1 MSVKLLGSATLLVAL
16 MLAIGGVAISS
27 LSKTAST
34 SADSYTLATKPL
46 ASLGVARA
54 TANEMR
60 ALVNATI
67 LESTDTGRARETAT
81 IKRDDTVVLAELGK
95 VQRSLQTPDS
105 KRTFARLVS
114 DWERYRVKR
123 EQALTLATTQPDATA
138 WAFNRD
144 HLRPLFQRVSADFDA
159 MFRAKVDLAAAGAA
173 HVRRTYASGRTSI
186 ALLLAAAS
194 IFGLVVA
201 WLIAAGIRR
210 NVGQVLERLSML
222 REHCTT
228 DLRAAM
234 DDMARGDLTV
244 TIAPVTPLIE
254 SWSNDELGDVAQAV
268 NAVRDNTMAS
278 VEAYNAS
285 RESLAVMIGQVAG
298 TASTVSSA
306 SHRMAANSEQ
316 VGRAVEQISDA
327 VGEVAAGS
335 QTQVVGIEE
344 VRRIADEVTEA
355 TRRSADDASVT
366 AQTAE
371 DARRIATEG
380 GRAVI
385 EATSA
390 MASVRRA
397 SALATESIRSLGDTS
412 KEIGGITDTIGAI
425 AEQTNLLAL
434 NAAIEAARAGEQ
446 GLGFAVVAREVRKL
460 AEQSRSAAQSIV
472 ALSGEIQAETER
484 AVEVVEDG
492 AAHTAHGVATVEQ
505 ARDAFQRIG
514 ASVDDVTGRAGHIA
528 GSMQQIAASARQMGE
543 RITEIAAVAEQSSA
557 FTQQVSASTEQTS
570 ASTQESASSAGELA
584 REASGLQRLVSQFT
598 IR

>member
-67 LESTDTGRARETAT
+67 LESTDAGRARETAT

-95 VQRSLQTPDS
+95 VQRSLKTPDS

-123 EQALTLATTQPDATA
+123 EQALTLATTQSDATA

-173 HVRRTYASGRTSI
+173 HVRSTYASGRTII

-194 IFGLVVA
+194 IFGLSVA
-201 WLIAAGIRR
+201 WLIAASIRR
-210 NVGQVLERLSML
+210 NVGHILERLSML

-234 DDMARGDLTV
+234 GDMAGGDLTV
-244 TIAPVTPLIE
+244 AVAPVTPPIE

-268 NAVRDNTMAS
+268 NAVRDNTVAS
-278 VEAYNAS
+278 VEAYNTS
-285 RESLAVMIGQVAG
+285 RESLAAMIGQVAG

-306 SHRMAANSEQ
+306 SHQMASNSAQ

-327 VGEVAAGS
+327 LGEVAAGS

-344 VRRIADEVTEA
+344 IRRIADEVTEA
-355 TRRSADDASVT
+355 TRRSADDASLT

-371 DARRIATEG
+371 DARRIAAEG
-380 GRAVI
+380 GSAVT
-385 EATSA
+385 EVTSA

-397 SALATESIRSLGDTS
+397 SAQATESMRSLGGKS
-412 KEIGGITDTIGAI
+412 KEIGAITDTIGAI

-446 GLGFAVVAREVRKL
+446 GLGFAVVAQEVRKL
-460 AEQSRSAAQSIV
+460 AEHSRSAAQSI
-472 ALSGEIQAETER
+472 ASLSGEIQAETGR
-484 AVEVVEDG
+484 ALEVVEDG

-505 ARDAFQRIG
+505 GRDAFQRIG
-514 ASVDDVTGRAGHIA
+514 ASVEDVTGRAGHIA
-528 GSMQQIAASARQMGE
+528 ASMQQIAASARQMGE

-570 ASTQESASSAGELA
+570 ASTQESAISAGELA